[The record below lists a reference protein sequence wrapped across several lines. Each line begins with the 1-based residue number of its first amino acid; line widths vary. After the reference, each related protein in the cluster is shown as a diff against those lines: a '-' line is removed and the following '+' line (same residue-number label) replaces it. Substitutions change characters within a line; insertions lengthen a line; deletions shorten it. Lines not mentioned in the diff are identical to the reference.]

1 MAATIEINMTAK
13 DNIRKFEYTDSK
25 GNVTTREALFHRLPT
40 ENLNAIDLTE
50 MSDYDRKCFEEFYD
64 MYLKF
69 LENVKAP
76 TFEQWLEATS
86 NWEPSDALK
95 HRKFNIKRV
104 KLLG

>member
-1 MAATIEINMTAK
+1 MTAK

-25 GNVTTREALFHRLPT
+25 GNVTTWEALFHRLPT

-50 MSDYDRKCFEEFYD
+50 MSEEERKNFQESYDR
-64 MYLKF
+64 YLKF
-69 LENVKAP
+69 LENVKSP
-76 TFEQWLEATS
+76 TFEEWMDVTCD
-86 NWEPSDALK
+86 WTPSDPLK